1 MEEREQREAQ
11 RVGDPDAGAVDP
23 AADDPAAGMDV
34 REFARPDDEER
45 RSEAGFGGGEGALG
59 GGGDLSGDFGGPG
72 EEGDEGTPPR

>member
-34 REFARPDDEER
+34 REFARADDEER
-45 RSEAGFGGGEGALG
+45 GSEAGLGGGEGDLG
-59 GGGDLSGDFGGPG
+59 GGGDLSGDFGAPD
-72 EEGDEGTPPR
+72 EEGDEGTPAQ